1 MSVSVE
7 LEKVGTPSVVI
18 ATRPFADACKGI
30 AKANSLPNLR
40 HATVEHPIGSLNKV
54 ELMER
59 AKSAAEQ
66 IVEIVTDNS

>member
-7 LEKVGTPSVVI
+7 LEKAGIPSVVI

-30 AKANSLPNLR
+30 AKANSMPNMK
-40 HATVEHPIGSLNKV
+40 HATVEHPIGSLNEV

-59 AKSAAEQ
+59 AESAVGQ
-66 IVEIVTDNS
+66 IVEIVTDKS

>member
-7 LEKVGTPSVVI
+7 LEKIGIPSVVI

-30 AKANSLPNLR
+30 AKANSLPDMK
-40 HATVEHPIGSLNKV
+40 HATVEHPIGSLNEA

-59 AKSAAEQ
+59 AESAAEQ
-66 IVEIVTDNS
+66 IVKIVTDKS

>member
-1 MSVSVE
+1 MSVSIE
-7 LEKVGTPSVVI
+7 LEKIGIPSVVI

-30 AKANSLPNLR
+30 AKANSMPDMK

-59 AKSAAEQ
+59 AESVAEQ
-66 IVEIVTDNS
+66 IVEIATDKN